1 MEVELVEIV
10 PPQKPGDPSDL
21 FGLDKVL
28 VNGKRVAF
36 CPHCEGAVV
45 RFDRLPDPSQAEAV
59 RAEVARIRQEAGR
72 WPISDRTMQPPDPRS
87 ILAFEGKRRKAAKR

>member
-10 PPQKPGDPSDL
+10 PPQKQGDPSDL

-28 VNGKRVAF
+28 VNGKKVAL

-45 RFDRLPDPSQAEAV
+45 RFHRLPDASQAEAV
-59 RAEVARIRQEAGR
+59 RAEVARIRHEAGR
-72 WPISDRTMQPPDPRS
+72 PGISERTMQPPSPEDIRK
-87 ILAFEGKRRKAAKR
+87 FEGKRRKAAAR